1 MKKILISALSLSLL
15 ACACS
20 PKVQGDNYE
29 DLMSSAEKISKE
41 GILDGDMEYRLLQP
55 AINYLISE
63 CRRDGELKKHSID
76 DKSFDSSKKDT
87 CAKELD
93 GRRAKDLIQEA
104 RDDFGKFPRSSSLI
118 EFIKRLDKDLFKEYE
133 KNALTSW
140 GDSDPK
146 SLEKFLEERKK
157 EFIQKEFIPM
167 FEGTLRSCLEEST
180 KEGFNKNKNTGK
192 YINKL
197 LSSIN
202 KLLSSFEHFDGLTIV
217 EIYNISSP
225 HDVAKEPLENCIQE
239 HFSGKYVFDAIVDFI
254 INPLFD

>member
-1 MKKILISALSLSLL
+1 MKKILTSALSLSLL

-20 PKVQGDNYE
+20 PKLQGDNYE

-41 GILDGDMEYRLLQP
+41 GILDGDIDYRLLQF
-55 AINYLISE
+55 AINYLVSE

-76 DKSFDSSKKDT
+76 DESFDGSKKDT

-104 RDDFGKFPRSSSLI
+104 RDEFGKFPRSSSLI
-118 EFIKRLDKDLFKEYE
+118 EFIKWLDKDLFKEYE

-157 EFIQKEFIPM
+157 EFISM
-167 FEGTLRSCLEEST
+167 FGGILKSCLEESAG
-180 KEGFNKNKNTGK
+180 EEFNKKNKIQTNILIIFSVLLNILMASRLWK
-192 YINKL
+192 YI
-197 LSSIN
+197 I
-202 KLLSSFEHFDGLTIV
+202 
-217 EIYNISSP
+217 
-225 HDVAKEPLENCIQE
+225 
-239 HFSGKYVFDAIVDFI
+239 
-254 INPLFD
+254 

>member
-29 DLMSSAEKISKE
+29 DLMSSVKKISKE
-41 GILDGDMEYRLLQP
+41 GILDGDIDYRLLQL
-55 AINYLISE
+55 AINYLVAE
-63 CRRDGELKKHSID
+63 CRRDGELKNILLMMKALMVQ
-76 DKSFDSSKKDT
+76 KKDI

-93 GRRAKDLIQEA
+93 GRRSKDLIQEA

-118 EFIKRLDKDLFKEYE
+118 EFIKWLDKDLFKEYE

-157 EFIQKEFIPM
+157 EFISM
-167 FEGTLRSCLEEST
+167 FGGIRKSCLEESAG
-180 KEGFNKNKNTGK
+180 EEFNKKKQNTDK
-192 YINKL
+192 YIDNH
-197 LSSIN
+197 LS
-202 KLLSSFEHFDGLTIV
+202 FF
-217 EIYNISSP
+217 
-225 HDVAKEPLENCIQE
+225 
-239 HFSGKYVFDAIVDFI
+239 
-254 INPLFD
+254 